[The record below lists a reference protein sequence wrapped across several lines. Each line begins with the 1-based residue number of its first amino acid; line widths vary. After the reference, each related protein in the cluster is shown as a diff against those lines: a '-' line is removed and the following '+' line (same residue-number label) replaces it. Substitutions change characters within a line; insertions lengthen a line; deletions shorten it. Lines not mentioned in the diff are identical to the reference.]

1 MNSCRAFG
9 SILGNRFTVA
19 DVAVCV
25 AVTQR
30 CCAVTSA
37 TFPHVT
43 RWVATV
49 SVQPAFA
56 AIFGQNTKLPNSTSA
71 AGALNS
77 GAPKSGAA
85 SKEKPAKAPRAPKE
99 KKAGG
104 KDGKANKGGGNGAKK
119 QAGDKKVTKLGLQ
132 YTRDED
138 FAMWYPDVV
147 EKSEMLSYGDVSGCY
162 ILRPWGY
169 AVWEHIQAWL
179 DAQFKLLGVENCYF
193 PLFVAKSALEK
204 EKDHVEGFAPEVAWV
219 TRSGDTDLAEP
230 IAVRPTS
237 ETIM

>member
-1 MNSCRAFG
+1 MFHPQTGVLKYLKHVNHDPILLDFG
-9 SILGNRFTVA
+9 PM
-19 DVAVCV
+19 
-25 AVTQR
+25 
-30 CCAVTSA
+30 VTSSETPPPPTSSA
-37 TFPHVT
+37 DGAPK
-43 RWVATV
+43 AA
-49 SVQPAFA
+49 SAEAKKPANKDA
-56 AIFGQNTKLPNSTSA
+56 AAKNNNKGSGGGG
-71 AGALNS
+71 GANS
-77 GAPKSGAA
+77 GA
-85 SKEKPAKAPRAPKE
+85 
-99 KKAGG
+99 
-104 KDGKANKGGGNGAKK
+104 GGGGGGAKR
-119 QAGDKKVTKLGLQ
+119 QPGDKKVTKLGLQ

-169 AVWEHIQAWL
+169 AVWEHIMAWL

>member
-1 MNSCRAFG
+1 MLKYLKHVNHDPILLDFG
-9 SILGNRFTVA
+9 PMVA
-19 DVAVCV
+19 SSE
-25 AVTQR
+25 TPPPT
-30 CCAVTSA
+30 TS
-37 TFPHVT
+37 
-43 RWVATV
+43 
-49 SVQPAFA
+49 
-56 AIFGQNTKLPNSTSA
+56 SA
-71 AGALNS
+71 DG
-77 GAPKSGAA
+77 A
-85 SKEKPAKAPRAPKE
+85 SKAANAEA
-99 KKAGG
+99 KKA
-104 KDGKANKGGGNGAKK
+104 ANKGSGGGASGGGGGGGAKR
-119 QAGDKKVTKLGLQ
+119 QPGDKKVTKLGLQ
-132 YTRDED
+132 YTREED

-169 AVWEHIQAWL
+169 AVWEHIMAWL

>member
-1 MNSCRAFG
+1 VLKYLKHVNHDPILLDFG
-9 SILGNRFTVA
+9 
-19 DVAVCV
+19 
-25 AVTQR
+25 
-30 CCAVTSA
+30 
-37 TFPHVT
+37 PM
-43 RWVATV
+43 VATET
-49 SVQPAFA
+49 PAA
-56 AIFGQNTKLPNSTSA
+56 DSA
-71 AGALNS
+71 AP
-77 GAPKSGAA
+77 PKAAAEPTKKPANKEGAA
-85 SKEKPAKAPRAPKE
+85 KN
-99 KKAGG
+99 
-104 KDGKANKGGGNGAKK
+104 NKGSSGGGGGASGGGGAKR
-119 QAGDKKVTKLGLQ
+119 QPGDKKVTKLGLQ